1 MLVPSSEGDNMPSEI
16 TRATPDR
23 DSGPGRE
30 GSDVTIEGEVIFT
43 PPDYGV
49 SWWPDKATTVEAA

>member
-49 SWWPDKATTVEAA
+49 SW